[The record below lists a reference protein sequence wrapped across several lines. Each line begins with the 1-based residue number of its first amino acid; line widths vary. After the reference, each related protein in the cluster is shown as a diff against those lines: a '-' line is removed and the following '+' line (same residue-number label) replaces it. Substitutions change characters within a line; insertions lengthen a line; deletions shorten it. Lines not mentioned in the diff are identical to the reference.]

1 VRAERAERDRHG
13 HQQRAGDEGKAWRHF
28 RLNLSG
34 GIHVLPYA
42 LNATHDNT
50 MTIERRNVGKRLSD
64 LVIYAPPPD
73 GRLVYLAGQVAEE
86 RKADITLQTRS
97 VLAQID
103 RLLGE
108 AGTDKTK
115 ILSATIYLADMSDY
129 QAMNAVWDQWVP
141 AGETPARAT
150 VEAKLAHPD
159 YRVEMQV
166 VAAAG

>member
-1 VRAERAERDRHG
+1 
-13 HQQRAGDEGKAWRHF
+13 
-28 RLNLSG
+28 
-34 GIHVLPYA
+34 
-42 LNATHDNT
+42 

-159 YRVEMQV
+159 YRVEMQF